1 MYVSMCMYMLIM
13 YNMEGVSF
21 LIIGEHIDNA
31 NVCVCVWAFH
41 LIVYMKQRIN
51 IWKTLNFD
59 THTHIYIYTHI
70 IYIYTYIYIHIS
82 VIVFALASDRKNV
95 RVQWCIFEQPVCV
108 SRRGPSLWILGLWP
122 LEVHWKLLA
131 LYFWILFAHVC
142 THLHANAPAEMY

>member
-1 MYVSMCMYMLIM
+1 MYVYMLIM

-21 LIIGEHIDNA
+21 LIIDEHIIDNA
-31 NVCVCVWAFH
+31 NVCVCACERFTSSYNTWNSESTSQ
-41 LIVYMKQRIN
+41 KR
-51 IWKTLNFD
+51 WTL
-59 THTHIYIYTHI
+59 THTHIYIY
-70 IYIYTYIYIHIS
+70 IS

-131 LYFWILFAHVC
+131 LYFWILFARMQTRRRKC
-142 THLHANAPAEMY
+142 IRTTRSTITKNK